1 MNTSEFAKLCKTQ
14 RRTIHYYDKIGL
26 LKPIAIGEN
35 GYREYSTD
43 QLEQMDTIRILQS
56 SGYTLNEIQ
65 EIMSSDI
72 AERSRAFFSSKS
84 LIEEKIAQLQA
95 MKSYIEK
102 REAQYQEYLEI
113 YPNCKIEKRT
123 LTYHQKDVHKI
134 EDHFFS
140 FLYDGIYD
148 TFFIDGDTEKLLC
161 TSEDGDITRSG
172 RAITFFLRTKADAM
186 DIPEQ
191 ARRAASQFQFNGENA
206 CYLTP
211 LPHMLIDEPG
221 IALIRVIIFEKNN
234 DR

>member
-26 LKPIAIGEN
+26 LKPASISEN

-43 QLEQMDTIRILQS
+43 QLEQMDTIRILQN
-56 SGYTLNEIQ
+56 SGYTLHEIQ
-65 EIMSSDI
+65 NIMTADLP
-72 AERSRAFFSSKS
+72 ERSRAFFSSKTF
-84 LIEEKIAQLQA
+84 IEEKIQELQT

-102 REAQYQEYLEI
+102 REAQYLEYQEI
-113 YPNCKIEKRT
+113 YPICRIGERT

-148 TFFIDGDTEKLLC
+148 TFYIDGDTEKLLC
-161 TSEDGDITRSG
+161 LSEDGDMTRSG
-172 RAITFFLRTKADAM
+172 RAITFFLRTKADAP

-191 ARRAASQFQFNGENA
+191 ARYAASRFHFNGEDA

-211 LPHMLIDEPG
+211 LPHMLINEPG
-221 IALIRVIIFEKNN
+221 VALIRVIIFEKKNCT
-234 DR
+234 